1 MTNLSP
7 QLMNTIAHRWGVVT
21 ANELL
26 DDGISS
32 SAVRDLV
39 RAEALVRAHSGVYR
53 VATAPD
59 CLESRC
65 VAACFADS
73 QAVITG
79 LAAAHLWSF
88 RHTPVPEHPE
98 VLVGHD
104 RSPLAR
110 GVRIRRTNVLARE
123 DIVARDDGMRVAS
136 PPRTWF
142 DCAVHLDDMRFEK
155 LTEWVLDRHAGV
167 PVLWRVTRRLA
178 ARGRP
183 GLARVR
189 RVMSLRGDW
198 QKPAGSGLEV
208 DVYRA
213 LEARG
218 VGPLV
223 RQYPLRLANGTLIH
237 PDVAV
242 PDMRWAVEI
251 DHVTWH
257 GGRFDAQ
264 RDTARDRQARRI
276 GWQVD
281 RVTDRELRDSFGACM
296 DELGDLILLRCT
308 ELAA

>member
-7 QLMNTIAHRWGVVT
+7 QLMTTIAHRWGVVT
-21 ANELL
+21 INELL
-26 DDGISS
+26 DDGITS
-32 SAVRDLV
+32 SAIRGLV
-39 RAEALVRAHSGVYR
+39 RANVLVRAHSGVYR

-59 CLESRC
+59 SLESRC
-65 VAACFADS
+65 VAACLADVE
-73 QAVITG
+73 AVITG
-79 LAAAHLWSF
+79 LAAARLWRF
-88 RHTPVPEHPE
+88 RHTPVPDVPE
-98 VLVGHD
+98 VLVGHN
-104 RSPLAR
+104 RWPFAH
-110 GVRIRRTNVLARE
+110 GVQIRRTNVLVHE
-123 DIVARDDGMRVAS
+123 DIVVRPDGIRLAS
-136 PPRTWF
+136 PPRAWF
-142 DCAVHLDDMRFEK
+142 DCAVHLDDVRYEK
-155 LTEWVLDRHAGV
+155 LTEWVLDQHVGV
-167 PVLWRVTRRLA
+167 PMLWRVTRRLA

-189 RVMSLRGDW
+189 RVLSLRGDW

-213 LEARG
+213 LEAQG

-237 PDVAV
+237 PDLAV
-242 PDMRWAVEI
+242 PDARWAVEI

-264 RDTARDRQARRI
+264 RDKARDRQARRI

-281 RVTDRELRDSFGACM
+281 RVTDQELRDSFGACM
-296 DELGDLILLRCT
+296 NELGALFRLRRT